1 MASLKVN
8 KTNKE
13 WLDEQKQIDTR
24 DNDLSYRKVKALE
37 VIAEE
42 LIKLNSRYTDAKKM
56 NHLEDLVRELD
67 IKYAEL
73 LSKVRGDNG

>member
-24 DNDLSYRKVKALE
+24 DNDLTYRKVKALE

-56 NHLEDLVRELD
+56 NHLVDLVRELD

-73 LSKVRGDNG
+73 SSKVRGDNG

>member
-37 VIAEE
+37 IIAEE